1 MQSMLPVA
9 VLHVADVHSLFLP
22 RNSPSC
28 EHATLYLPVDG
39 HVDFLLEHSYVSIL
53 GHSVQVLFEFKPTRG
68 IAGP

>member
-1 MQSMLPVA
+1 MRSTLQVA

-28 EHATLYLPVDG
+28 EHATLYLPVNRY
-39 HVDFLLEHSYVSIL
+39 VDFLLEHSYVSIL
-53 GHSVQVLFEFKPTRG
+53 GHSVQVLFKFKPTTG